1 MGNLIKKHVFLTK
14 WKLVL
19 QKQWR
24 FSKASASLVLAL
36 VKELHFKNSHLMRA
50 KENQDLKPSKMF
62 QNHTTFFQVES
73 KFSKQLSSLFLV
85 VQVVFQGFKTVQLD
99 TFIFYIPFQQLFSLG
114 KVQRPPHAFR
124 GAREGTGILSLG
136 QEKGGIISWHCQN
149 LWSCSLTTCC
159 PAYVCL

>member
-62 QNHTTFFQVES
+62 
-73 KFSKQLSSLFLV
+73 
-85 VQVVFQGFKTVQLD
+85 
-99 TFIFYIPFQQLFSLG
+99 
-114 KVQRPPHAFR
+114 
-124 GAREGTGILSLG
+124 
-136 QEKGGIISWHCQN
+136 
-149 LWSCSLTTCC
+149 
-159 PAYVCL
+159 